1 MSIIF
6 YFGRDSEK
14 AREYWGRY
22 INFDNSHIVG
32 ELVGF
37 SVLAIVSLDWVTYCI
52 WSLERASN
60 KLTDDCTIIN
70 VWQISNFT
78 FKTVYHVLHV
88 CKVCYCRL
96 IWSFLRPATSFLI
109 AQIYIHFYAVLQIC
123 LWDSWRVCF
132 NVRHA
137 DIDQWPLT
145 HSGISHCPFQRYTN
159 NSLLYIW
166 LFLWDSDACTVFMT
180 GSFADGI
187 FSLHPWWTLR
197 S

>member
-1 MSIIF
+1 MLFYVNNFIF
-6 YFGRDSEK
+6 SRDSEK

-109 AQIYIHFYAVLQIC
+109 AQIYIHLYAV
-123 LWDSWRVCF
+123 
-132 NVRHA
+132 
-137 DIDQWPLT
+137 
-145 HSGISHCPFQRYTN
+145 
-159 NSLLYIW
+159 
-166 LFLWDSDACTVFMT
+166 
-180 GSFADGI
+180 FADLFVGQLKSVLQCQTCGYRSVT
-187 FSLHPWWTLR
+187 FDPFWDLSLPIPKVYQ
-197 S
+197 